1 MITESG
7 AIYALPSHYQCQGIT
22 YNKTLL
28 EKHGWELPQSL
39 DDLRELSEKAQQ
51 AGVRLALNELQ
62 FSGYGFQYLC
72 NICDTGFLSTLDGRR
87 WQEDFLSGRQA
98 PPERRKCSNA
108 SQCCKSGRDIGM
120 LNGDGNVINDSEQ
133 HDEYALGNTLFLL
146 GSP

>member
-1 MITESG
+1 MTFNISKHMEVSDKLIDMSGFAFTDKYKENCLNDVITESG

-62 FSGYGFQYLC
+62 FSAT
-72 NICDTGFLSTLDGRR
+72 DSSTCVT
-87 WQEDFLSGRQA
+87 SA
-98 PPERRKCSNA
+98 TP
-108 SQCCKSGRDIGM
+108 
-120 LNGDGNVINDSEQ
+120 
-133 HDEYALGNTLFLL
+133 
-146 GSP
+146 GS

>member
-72 NICDTGFLSTLDGRR
+72 NICDTGFLSTLDGRQRARGFPQRKGKRLRNAGNARMPLNAAKVAGYRNAQWR
-87 WQEDFLSGRQA
+87 WQRNQ
-98 PPERRKCSNA
+98 
-108 SQCCKSGRDIGM
+108 
-120 LNGDGNVINDSEQ
+120 
-133 HDEYALGNTLFLL
+133 
-146 GSP
+146 